1 MKLLDR
7 IPFWGLALVAL
18 ALGIAPLGSQPH
30 LIEKLL
36 MLADGNLSRPIDI
49 FDLFLHGIFPLLLLV
64 KLLRM
69 WQLRSTVKPG
79 KPNH

>member
-7 IPFWGLALVAL
+7 IPLWGLVALAL
-18 ALGIAPLGSQPH
+18 ALGIAPLGAQPH
-30 LIEKLL
+30 LVEKLL
-36 MLADGNLSRPIDI
+36 MLLDGNLIRPIDI

-64 KLLRM
+64 KLWRM
-69 WQLRSTVKPG
+69 WQLRSTVNRG